1 MQSLFARGVFIITDK
16 IHLGLSLSVA
26 VQSERN
32 RQRMKNQKEVK
43 DRMALKNVVDTF
55 STQK

>member
-1 MQSLFARGVFIITDK
+1 MIHTTRGVFIITDK
-16 IHLGLSLSVA
+16 IHLGLPLSVV

-32 RQRMKNQKEVK
+32 RQRAKNQKEVK